1 MFDFSI
7 YSAKSQ
13 YYDDSKKLVVGKI
26 KDERSGVVIN
36 KFGGLKPKMNLFL
49 TDDSSEHKEA
59 KRVNKNVVA
68 RKAMKNTMMFC

>member
-36 KFGGLKPKMNLFL
+36 KFGGLKPKMNFFWQVIVV
-49 TDDSSEHKEA
+49 SIK
-59 KRVNKNVVA
+59 KQNVGI
-68 RKAMKNTMMFC
+68 KMLLQEKP